1 MTHANRFL
9 STSLVFGTFL
19 LFVLG
24 GLLAVAPIA
33 SGQQTAKPTA
43 PDPVVAIAVDPQVRK
58 VVAANID
65 FGFALLEQ
73 LNAAAPGK
81 NVFFSPFGVSTAL
94 TMVIGGAGGATAQD
108 IDSSLGLGEMTG
120 DQFDAAN
127 GLLLS
132 SLNNPDPKVDLS
144 VANALWGNLGTTF
157 NSGFQDRSHRFY
169 AAQISAL
176 DFNAPDAS
184 KTINAWAKTNTHGK
198 IDSLVT
204 PADLT
209 ASKAILANVVYFH
222 GTWQHKFLKESTTPG
237 PFTLEPGRTKTLPM
251 MAQVE
256 SFPYLDTPDFQAV
269 SLPYGAGRLSLLI
282 FLPKSGSDLNTWV
295 GGLTRDSWEEWIA
308 KMQPT
313 EMNLSLPR
321 FKVSTEA
328 NLIPSLTA
336 LGMAS
341 VFSQGADFTPM
352 GLHGSFLN
360 SVVHKAVLE
369 VDEDGTV
376 AVAATRIGFAGG
388 GGFAPKRTAMKVD
401 HPFFC
406 AIRDS
411 ATGTLLF
418 EGVIRDPN

>member
-1 MTHANRFL
+1 MTHANRFFG
-9 STSLVFGTFL
+9 TSLFLTFC
-19 LFVLG
+19 
-24 GLLAVAPIA
+24 GLAALASAA
-33 SGQQTAKPTA
+33 LGQQPAKTTA
-43 PDPVVAIAVDPQVRK
+43 PDSAVVGADPQVRK

-81 NVFFSPFGVSTAL
+81 NVFLSPFGVSNVL

-132 SLNNPDPKVDLS
+132 SLTNPDPKVDLS
-144 VANALWGNLGTTF
+144 VTNALWGNLGTVF
-157 NSGFQDRSHRFY
+157 NSGFQDRSKRFY

-176 DFNAPDAS
+176 DLNAPDAS

-209 ASKAILANVVYFH
+209 GVKAILADVVYFH

-237 PFTLEPGRTKTLPM
+237 TFTLEPGRMKTLPLM
-251 MAQVE
+251 TQVE
-256 SFPYLDTPDFQAV
+256 TFPYLDTPDFQAV
-269 SLPYGAGRLSLLI
+269 SLPYGAGRLSLLVI
-282 FLPKSGSDLNTWV
+282 LPKTGSDLNTWV
-295 GGLTRDSWEEWIA
+295 GSLTRDSWEEWVA

-313 EMNLSLPR
+313 QINLTLPR
-321 FKVSTEA
+321 FQVNTEA
-328 NLIPSLTA
+328 NLTQPLTA
-336 LGMAS
+336 LGMTS
-341 VFSQGADFTPM
+341 VFSRTADFTPM
-352 GLHGSFLN
+352 GLHGSFIN

-376 AVAATRIGFAGG
+376 AAAATRIFFAGG
-388 GGFAPKRTAMKVD
+388 GAIAPKWTVMKVD

>member
-1 MTHANRFL
+1 MTHANRFFG
-9 STSLVFGTFL
+9 TSLF
-19 LFVLG
+19 FVLG
-24 GLLAVAPIA
+24 GLLALVPVA
-33 SGQQTAKPTA
+33 SGQQAAKPTVPEA
-43 PDPVVAIAVDPQVRK
+43 AAVGVDPQVRK
-58 VVAANID
+58 VVAADTD

-73 LNAAAPGK
+73 LNSATPGK
-81 NVFFSPFGVSTAL
+81 NVFFSPFGVSSVL

-127 GLLLS
+127 GLLIS

-157 NSGFQDRSHRFY
+157 NSGFQDRSRRFY
-169 AAQISAL
+169 AAQIGTL
-176 DFNAPDAS
+176 DFSVSSAS
-184 KTINAWAKTNTHGK
+184 ETINAWSKANTHGK
-198 IDSLVT
+198 IDSLIT

-209 ASKAILANVVYFH
+209 ASKAMLADVVYFH

-237 PFTLEPGRTKTLPM
+237 QFTLEPGHTKTLPM
-251 MAQVE
+251 MVQVE
-256 SFPYLDTPDFQAV
+256 TFSYLDTPDFQAV

-282 FLPKSGSDLNTWV
+282 VLPKTGSDLNTWV
-295 GGLTRDSWEEWIA
+295 NALTRDSWEEWIA

-313 EMNLSLPR
+313 QMNLTLPR
-321 FKVSTEA
+321 FKVNTEA
-328 NLIPSLTA
+328 NLTQPLTT

-352 GLHGSFLN
+352 GLHGSFIN

-376 AVAATRIGFAGG
+376 AAAATRIGFAAGG
-388 GGFAPKRTAMKVD
+388 GGSVPKWTIMKVD

-418 EGVIRDPN
+418 AGVIRDPN